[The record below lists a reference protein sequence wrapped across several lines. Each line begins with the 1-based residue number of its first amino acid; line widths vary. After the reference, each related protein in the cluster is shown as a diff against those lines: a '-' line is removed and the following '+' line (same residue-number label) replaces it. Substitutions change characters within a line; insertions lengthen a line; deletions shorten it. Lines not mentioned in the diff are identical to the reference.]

1 MATNRSFAK
10 DFHNLLRNI
19 SSISGG
25 QACIS
30 DWDDEDVSKFD
41 VEISPSDG
49 LYKGGKFKFQFELYV
64 DSYPES
70 TPKIICKTPIYHP
83 NIDTIDDSFDD
94 TNVCVSLL
102 DDWSEDNSIDDCV
115 QALLFLFYNP
125 NLEDPLCPIICP
137 ETTEDE
143 FGQNVKISL
152 EGGDVEGV
160 SFERNYGYPCIEN
173 EIVQKEECVDV
184 QEIQSVSQ
192 EEPIQSVS
200 QEEPRKTD
208 VPTNLNIGSSYTD
221 STTEMS
227 ATTNDNIEIENTG
240 QINET
245 DMNQNDVSDTNN
257 GMVLILDSQ
266 CSKANKLE
274 QNSNKMNI
282 LMKFLPSNR
291 MYRSGTI
298 PLSFK
303 YYVFDNLVP
312 YNTIVSVMCSHLIR
326 RVWDYS

>member
-1 MATNRSFAK
+1 MF
-10 DFHNLLRNI
+10 F
-19 SSISGG
+19 
-25 QACIS
+25 
-30 DWDDEDVSKFD
+30 F
-41 VEISPSDG
+41 
-49 LYKGGKFKFQFELYV
+49 FQFELYV

-83 NIDTIDDSFDD
+83 NIDTIGDCFED

-125 NLEDPLCPIICP
+125 NLQDPLCPIICP

-160 SFERNYGYPCIEN
+160 PFERNYGYPCIEN
-173 EIVQKEECVDV
+173 EIEQKEECVNA
-184 QEIQSVSQ
+184 QEVQSVK
-192 EEPIQSVS
+192 EE
-200 QEEPRKTD
+200 ELRKTD
-208 VPTNLNIGSSYTD
+208 VTTNLNIGGSCTD
-221 STTEMS
+221 STIEMS
-227 ATTNDNIEIENTG
+227 ATTNDKMEIDIIG
-240 QINET
+240 KSNET

-257 GMVLILDSQ
+257 EMILDNQ
-266 CSKANKLE
+266 FTKANKLD

-282 LMKFLPSNR
+282 LMKFWPSNR
-291 MYRSGTI
+291 MYRSRTI

-312 YNTIVSVMCSHLIR
+312 YNTIVSVMCSHFIR
-326 RVWDYS
+326 RVWNYS